1 MFPTGSVTPDAGF
14 FTSATLAS
22 LFGPTAILAL
32 LTVAVSLLIIVL
44 GLIEEFRFRAA
55 LGRMVSGL
63 ARPPVETPVES
74 AAQVASRQR
83 AA

>member
-22 LFGPTAILAL
+22 LFGPTAILAFL
-32 LTVAVSLLIIVL
+32 AVVVALVVIVL
-44 GLIEEFRFRAA
+44 GLIEEIRFRAA
-55 LGRMVSGL
+55 LGRMASGL
-63 ARPPVETPVES
+63 ARPAETPVES
-74 AAQVASRQR
+74 TAQVASRQQ

>member
-1 MFPTGSVTPDAGF
+1 MFPTSNVTPDPGF
-14 FTSATLAS
+14 SASATLAT

-32 LTVAVSLLIIVL
+32 LAVAVALMILVL

-55 LGRMVSGL
+55 LGRLASGL

-74 AAQVASRQR
+74 TAQVASRQQ

>member
-1 MFPTGSVTPDAGF
+1 VTPDTF

-32 LTVAVSLLIIVL
+32 LAVVVALVVIVL
-44 GLIEEFRFRAA
+44 GLIEEFRFRAT
-55 LGRMVSGL
+55 LGRMASGL
-63 ARPPVETPVES
+63 TEPQVETPVES
-74 AAQVASRQR
+74 TTQPASRQQ

>member
-1 MFPTGSVTPDAGF
+1 MLPTGSVTPDTVF
-14 FTSATLAS
+14 FASATLAS
-22 LFGPTAILAL
+22 LFGPTSTLAL
-32 LTVAVSLLIIVL
+32 LAVVVVLLVIVL
-44 GLIEEFRFRAA
+44 GLIEEFRFRAT
-55 LGRMVSGL
+55 LGRMASGL